1 MLLVNR
7 PRAQYHEKSAE
18 IAAGAFRQ
26 RDFGI
31 VGKTASRAL
40 AVEFADLSWAAILRS
55 YTDHTSRTAEDRK
68 TLRAAQRDRRMEDD
82 PCMRSSV
89 VLAGFGKGANHIV
102 GLRAS

>member
-1 MLLVNR
+1 MLLVDR

-31 VGKTASRAL
+31 VRKTASRAL
-40 AVEFADLSWAAILRS
+40 AMEFADLSWTAIPRS

-68 TLRAAQRDRRMEDD
+68 ILRATQRYRRVEDD

-89 VLAGFGKGANHIV
+89 VRADFGKGANPFV

>member
-31 VGKTASRAL
+31 VRKAASRAL
-40 AVEFADLSWAAILRS
+40 AVEFADLSWTAILRS
-55 YTDHTSRTAEDRK
+55 YSDHTSRTAEDRK
-68 TLRAAQRDRRMEDD
+68 ILRATQPNWRFEDD
-82 PCMRSSV
+82 PCMRRSV
-89 VLAGFGKGANHIV
+89 VPADFGKGANPFV